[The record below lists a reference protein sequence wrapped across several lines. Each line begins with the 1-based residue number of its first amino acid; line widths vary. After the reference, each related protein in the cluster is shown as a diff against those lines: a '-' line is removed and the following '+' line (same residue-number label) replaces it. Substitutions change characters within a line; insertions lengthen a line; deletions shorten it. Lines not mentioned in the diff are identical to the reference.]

1 MKNKYLNYVRLDVAQ
16 SHQLCHHNMADG
28 FVCMEVM
35 MMEHE
40 PGRLDFLF
48 EKKTVTATE
57 LRRQSSLLLRYVAV
71 PGHIVFITRRGKP
84 GCVMMSIETWACMS
98 EDYGAVMASV
108 EAASQEYREKRRADR
123 RAKRNGTSYK

>member
-1 MKNKYLNYVRLDVAQ
+1 MKNKYLNYVRLDVAK
-16 SHQLCHHNMADG
+16 SHQLCHHNMANG
-28 FVCMEVM
+28 FVSMEVM

-71 PGHIVFITRRGKP
+71 PGHIVFITLRGKP
-84 GCVMMSIETWACMS
+84 DCVMMSIKTWACIS
-98 EDYGAVMASV
+98 KDYGTVIAGV
-108 EAASQEYREKRRADR
+108 EAASQEYREKRSGDR
-123 RAKRNGTSYK
+123 RAKRNGTGNM

>member
-1 MKNKYLNYVRLDVAQ
+1 
-16 SHQLCHHNMADG
+16 MAGG
-28 FVCMEVM
+28 FDIMEVM
-35 MMEHE
+35 MMGHE
-40 PGRLDFLF
+40 PGRLDFLI

-57 LRRQSSLLLRYVAV
+57 LRRKSSLLLRYVAI

-84 GCVMMSIETWACMS
+84 DCVMMSIETWACMS

-123 RAKRNGTSYK
+123 RAKRNGTSNM

>member
-1 MKNKYLNYVRLDVAQ
+1 
-16 SHQLCHHNMADG
+16 
-28 FVCMEVM
+28 
-35 MMEHE
+35 MEHE

-98 EDYGAVMASV
+98 EDYGSAMASV
-108 EAASQEYREKRRADR
+108 EAASQEYREKRRAER
-123 RAKRNGTSYK
+123 RAKRNGTSNM